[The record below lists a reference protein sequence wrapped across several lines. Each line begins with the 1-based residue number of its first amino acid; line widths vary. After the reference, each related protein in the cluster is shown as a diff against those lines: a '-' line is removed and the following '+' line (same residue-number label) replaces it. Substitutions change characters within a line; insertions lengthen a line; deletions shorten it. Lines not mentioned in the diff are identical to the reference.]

1 MPQFCPH
8 KIHSVHLW
16 TGFLS
21 LAVKGKRRI
30 LNEFPDDLV
39 EVCLEKYLQFT
50 RGTQVSM
57 KKSTEVPLPALGET
71 YVTRIIIL
79 RNPSDSF
86 VSIFLLRPQ

>member
-1 MPQFCPH
+1 MSQFCPH

-21 LAVKGKRRI
+21 LAVKSKRRI
-30 LNEFPDDLV
+30 LGEFQDDLV
-39 EVCLEKYLQFT
+39 QVCLEKYLQFT

-71 YVTRIIIL
+71 YVTRIITL
-79 RNPSDSF
+79 RTLYVKELSM
-86 VSIFLLRPQ
+86 